1 MRRAPGL
8 ADYRQMVQMPESGLG
23 PIPSN
28 GRDCT
33 RPLMRGPHLVAVFLG
48 PAGFQ
53 QKNQEGVRVAPDMAA
68 ELNPSPGARPR
79 KSVPSPTTSS
89 QAAANFTSAA
99 RHL

>member
-1 MRRAPGL
+1 MLFGPFSGVRIVRFAG
-8 ADYRQMVQMPESGLG
+8 MVNDHP
-23 PIPSN
+23 PDFSN
-28 GRDCT
+28 GPAP

-79 KSVPSPTTSS
+79 KSVPSPTASS